1 MKRLIVL
8 MTALLLT
15 GCGGTTAQKSL
26 EVYAQP
32 PEPRIQE
39 APLARELENLPEID
53 GKKITIAVYGFADKT
68 GQRKPADNIA
78 NLSSAVTQGAEV
90 WVIKALS
97 DAGKGSWF
105 DVVERIG
112 LDNLVKERQLI
123 RNTREVYEKE
133 LPNGPTPLKPMKFA
147 GLILEGGII
156 GYDSNVAVG
165 GLGAR
170 YLGVGAQ
177 TEYRVDT
184 VTVVMR
190 IVSVST
196 GGVLLSVAT
205 EKTIASSRSGLDMF
219 KFFDLGTKL
228 VEAENGYSVN
238 EPVNYAVRAAI
249 EAGVVELIKEGERK
263 GLWKFKS
270 ETKREDVVLAKPVVK
285 VIVKKPEV
293 VEKPEVAAV
302 EKKAEPKVVEKPV
315 VKPEPKVKP
324 KIKVVPLNPKPKAT
338 VIERSVDKDVIP
350 LDMAMPKPKPTLI
363 ERMCNPEIMK
373 ITDVCASDTEDL
385 RKRLKVGIEKHVTIA
400 QLIADPNLEKVYKVC
415 DKNNLCFRNVAE
427 MYRWESWTKWLAHV
441 NEGKNFNL
449 VK

>member
-1 MKRLIVL
+1 MKNLIVYIS
-8 MTALLLT
+8 ALFLLA
-15 GCGGTTAQKSL
+15 GCSGGSTAQKSL

-32 PEPRIQE
+32 PQPRVQE
-39 APLARELENLPEID
+39 APLAKKLRDVPEID
-53 GKKITIAVYGFADKT
+53 GRKITIAVYSFTDKT
-68 GQRKPADNIA
+68 GQRKPADSIA
-78 NLSSAVTQGAEV
+78 NLSSAVTQGSEV

-97 DAGKGSWF
+97 DVGNGSWF
-105 DVVERIG
+105 EVLERIG

-123 RNTREVYEKE
+123 RNTREVYEKK
-133 LPNGPTPLKPMKFA
+133 LPEGPTPLKPMKFA

-156 GYDSNVAVG
+156 GYDSNIAVG

-184 VTVVMR
+184 VTIVMR

-196 GGVLLSVAT
+196 GKVLLSVAT

-249 EAGVVELIKEGERK
+249 EAGVVELINEGERK

-270 ETKREDVVLAKPVVK
+270 KVGTKREDLVVTEPVDKVVVK
-285 VIVKKPEV
+285 K
-293 VEKPEVAAV
+293 
-302 EKKAEPKVVEKPV
+302 PKVVEVEKAELKVIEEPVAKP
-315 VKPEPKVKP
+315 KPKVKP
-324 KIKVVPLNPKPKAT
+324 KIKVVPAEKPKPRVTIKRLNT
-338 VIERSVDKDVIP
+338 GKDVIP
-350 LDMAMPKPKPTLI
+350 LPVLPTLKSKPTLV
-363 ERMCNPEIMK
+363 ERICNTEIKK
-373 ITDVCASDTEDL
+373 ITDVCARDTEEL
-385 RKRLKVGIEKHVTIA
+385 RKFMKVGIEKHLHVDSSTKEY
-400 QLIADPNLEKVYKVC
+400 NTC
-415 DKNNLCFRNVAE
+415 NKNNLCFKNIAE
-427 MYRWESWTKWLAHV
+427 MYRWEAWTKWLDYV
-441 NEGKNFNL
+441 NKGKNFNL

>member
-1 MKRLIVL
+1 MKALLVII
-8 MTALLLT
+8 TALILT
-15 GCGGTTAQKSL
+15 GCGSSTAQKSL

-39 APLARELENLPEID
+39 APLAKALEDVPEID
-53 GKKITIAVYGFADKT
+53 GKKITIAVYSFTDKT
-68 GQRKPADNIA
+68 GQRKPADSIA
-78 NLSSAVTQGAEV
+78 NLSSAVTQGSEV

-97 DAGKGSWF
+97 DVGNGSWF
-105 DVVERIG
+105 EVLERIG

-133 LPNGPTPLKPMKFA
+133 LPKGPTPLKPMKFA

-156 GYDSNVAVG
+156 GYDSNIAVG
-165 GLGAR
+165 GVGAR

-184 VTVVMR
+184 VTIVMR

-196 GGVLLSVAT
+196 GKVLLSVAT

-249 EAGVVELIKEGERK
+249 EAGVVELINEGERK

-270 ETKREDVVLAKPVVK
+270 KTKREDLVLAKPVAK
-285 VIVKKPEV
+285 VIVKKPIVQEV
-293 VEKPEVAAV
+293 KK
-302 EKKAEPKVVEKPV
+302 EKKFEIEISPHLT
-315 VKPEPKVKP
+315 KP
-324 KIKVVPLNPKPKAT
+324 KPTIKVVPLNKKGREDSPT
-338 VIERSVDKDVIP
+338 VTKRNVDKDVIP
-350 LDMAMPKPKPTLI
+350 LDIALPEPRPTLV
-363 ERMCNPEIMK
+363 ERLCNPTIMR
-373 ITDVCASDTEDL
+373 ITEVCAKDTAEL
-385 RKRLKVGIEKHVTIA
+385 RKLLKVGKEKHVHVDEST
-400 QLIADPNLEKVYKVC
+400 DEYNVC
-415 DKNNLCFRNVAE
+415 NKNNLCFRNSAE
-427 MYRWESWTKWLAHV
+427 MYRWESWTDWLAHV
-441 NEGKNFNL
+441 NKGKNFNL

>member
-1 MKRLIVL
+1 MKNLIVY
-8 MTALLLT
+8 MSALFLLA
-15 GCGGTTAQKSL
+15 GCSGGSTAQKSL

-32 PEPRIQE
+32 PQPRVQE
-39 APLARELENLPEID
+39 APLAKKLRDVPEID
-53 GKKITIAVYGFADKT
+53 GEKITIAVYGFTDKT
-68 GQRKPADNIA
+68 GQRKPADSIA
-78 NLSSAVTQGAEV
+78 NLSSAVTQGSEV

-97 DAGKGSWF
+97 EVGNGSWF
-105 DVVERIG
+105 EVLERIG

-133 LPNGPTPLKPMKFA
+133 LPKGPTPLKPMKFA

-156 GYDSNVAVG
+156 GYDSNIAVG
-165 GLGAR
+165 GVGAR

-184 VTVVMR
+184 VTIVMR

-196 GGVLLSVAT
+196 GKVLLSVAT

-249 EAGVVELIKEGERK
+249 EAGVVELINEGERK

-270 ETKREDVVLAKPVVK
+270 KTKREDLVLAKPVVK
-285 VIVKKPEV
+285 VIVKKPEI
-293 VEKPEVAAV
+293 
-302 EKKAEPKVVEKPV
+302 
-315 VKPEPKVKP
+315 VKP
-324 KIKVVPLNPKPKAT
+324 KPQIKVVPLIKKGREDGPKVT
-338 VIERSVDKDVIP
+338 VTKRNIDKDVIP
-350 LDMAMPKPKPTLI
+350 LNIDLPKSRPTLV
-363 ERMCNPEIMK
+363 ERICDPTIMK
-373 ITDVCASDTEDL
+373 ITQVCAKDTQEL
-385 RKRLKVGIEKHVTIA
+385 RKLLKVGIEKHLHVDNSTKEY
-400 QLIADPNLEKVYKVC
+400 NTC

-427 MYRWESWTKWLAHV
+427 MYRWESWTNWLAHI
-441 NEGKNFNL
+441 NKGKNFNL

>member
-1 MKRLIVL
+1 MKTLLVLI
-8 MTALLLT
+8 TALLLT
-15 GCGGTTAQKSL
+15 ACGGTTAQKSL

-32 PEPRIQE
+32 PEPRIQV
-39 APLARELENLPEID
+39 APLARELESLPELD
-53 GKKITIAVYGFADKT
+53 GKKITIAIYGFTDKT

-90 WVIKALS
+90 WVIKALAE
-97 DAGKGSWF
+97 AGRGSWF

-196 GGVLLSVAT
+196 GSVLLSVAT
-205 EKTIASSRSGLDMF
+205 EKTIASSRSGIDMF

-249 EAGVVELIKEGERK
+249 EAGVVELIKEGERE

-270 ETKREDVVLAKPVVK
+270 ETKIEQAALVEKKPVLE

-293 VEKPEVAAV
+293 KKVAPKVVKVPEVKPELKAVEVKKPEV
-302 EKKAEPKVVEKPV
+302 KLEPKVVKAA
-315 VKPEPKVKP
+315 PKAVKP
-324 KIKVVPLNPKPKAT
+324 KPQIT
-338 VIERSVDKDVIP
+338 VTKRSVDKDVLP
-350 LDMAMPKPKPTLI
+350 LPSALPKSKPALI
-363 ERMCNPEIMK
+363 DRICNPEIKK
-373 ITDVCASDTEDL
+373 ITGVCARDTEEL
-385 RKRLKVGIEKHVTIA
+385 RKFMKVGVEKHYHIDEANSKHT
-400 QLIADPNLEKVYKVC
+400 VC
-415 DKNNLCFRNVAE
+415 DKNNLCFKNVAE
-427 MYRWESWTKWLAHV
+427 MYRWESWTKWLDHV
-441 NEGKNFNL
+441 NTGKNFNL